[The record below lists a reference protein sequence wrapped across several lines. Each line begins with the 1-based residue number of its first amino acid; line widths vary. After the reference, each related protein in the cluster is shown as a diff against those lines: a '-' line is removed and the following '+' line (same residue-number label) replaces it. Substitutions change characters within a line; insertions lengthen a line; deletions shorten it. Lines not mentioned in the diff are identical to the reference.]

1 MCSSAASSW
10 PTRGGAIDIPHLR
23 SADESPANPG
33 QLGLSELGA
42 LAHSALPA
50 GESNKGAALAID
62 DWAASIIGTQEATLG
77 QIEAALLQ
85 AALKSANGNVN
96 KAATLL
102 GLSRAHMDYRTKKT
116 Q

>member
-1 MCSSAASSW
+1 MLKRGIILADG
-10 PTRGGAIDIPHLR
+10 GGAIDIPHLR
-23 SADESPANPG
+23 SADESPANSG
-33 QLGLSELGA
+33 QLGFIQLGA
-42 LAHSALPA
+42 LTHTALQA
-50 GESNKGAALAID
+50 GESNKGGALAID

-85 AALKSANGNVN
+85 AVLKSANGNVN

-102 GLSRAHMDYRTKKT
+102 GLSSAYMDYRTKKT

>member
-1 MCSSAASSW
+1 MLERGIILADE
-10 PTRGGAIDIPHLR
+10 GGAIDIPHLR

-85 AALKSANGNVN
+85 AALKSANVNVN